1 MPRTAVHVIVLDE
14 VIRGLKTSDNEVE
27 RKLGMIMS
35 QHRSAAVLGAIGP
48 DLFFWA
54 PDFEATGKLYNF
66 YKNWKTIVDLY
77 NETIGKIV
85 KAIEALGEPVE
96 DAVESLAPSTI
107 NLMKMLIEEVDET
120 IRLLRSTIA
129 TTLFTGV
136 IEGYNALSNISG
148 SPRFFHAL
156 FDELMP
162 PMQKGK
168 KESEWYWLDML
179 HYRDTGRFAANL
191 VSSAESDPQIAYA
204 FGYLTHIATDIVGHS
219 YINQIV
225 GGPYR
230 IHPQRHITVEN
241 FIDSWKFYE
250 VYHESI
256 NEKLHS
262 ILELPS
268 SPPPEIIDL
277 IHDSFKKTY
286 EERPHPNRI
295 NKSYNG
301 FLRKEDIAAAYDIYT
316 FTIEIMKSISV
327 RPPEEPFSG
336 VMDILSNALSG
347 IHAPPSP
354 PKPKRMCDIE
364 DIFALGLTE
373 RSRECYE
380 EFAKSLEEWLEYLGE
395 LIEWTFETILAIV
408 DFIAAALLSLA
419 IITLMA
425 ILYAIQLSLY
435 TLLRNL
441 RQVYV
446 LAGLLYPEPDELGSA
461 HARNMITNYQC
472 DNVVG
477 PKGYPRLHSCDLN
490 NLQCPST
497 EIEQP
502 GTIPALSPRSAE
514 TTPNSFIIGEEF
526 SQQTIDS
533 IIQYSRAP
541 TPEKTRELEMAGH
554 ALGNAVSLS
563 RWLILN
569 AFLKNNLDIVY
580 TDWNLDSDRGYG
592 YKCWY
597 WDQQTGKDAYLR
609 IVFV

>member
-1 MPRTAVHVIVLDE
+1 MPKTAIHVIVLDE
-14 VIRGLKTSDNEVE
+14 VIRRLKMSENEVE
-27 RKLGMIMS
+27 KKLGMLMS

-48 DLFFWA
+48 DLFCWA
-54 PDFEATGKLYNF
+54 PDFEAARKVYNF
-66 YKNWKTIVDLY
+66 YKNWKMVVDLY
-77 NETIGKIV
+77 NEIIGKV
-85 KAIEALGEPVE
+85 VRAIEALGEPVE

-107 NLMKMLIEEVDET
+107 SLVKMLIEEVNEAV
-120 IRLLRSTIA
+120 RLLKSVIA
-129 TTLFTGV
+129 TTLFSGV
-136 IEGYNALSNISG
+136 IEGYNALSDISG
-148 SPRFFHAL
+148 SPRLFHAL

-168 KESEWYWLDML
+168 RESEWYWLDML

-191 VSSAESDPQIAYA
+191 INSAEQDPQIAYA
-204 FGYLTHIATDIVGHS
+204 LGYLTHIATDIVGHG

-230 IHPQRHITVEN
+230 MHPQRHITVEN

-250 VYHESI
+250 VYNASI

-268 SPPPEIIDL
+268 TLPPEIINL

-286 EERPHPNRI
+286 EERPHLNRI

-301 FLRKEDIAAAYDIYT
+301 FLRREDIAATYDA
-316 FTIEIMKSISV
+316 FRLTIEALKSISI

-336 VMDILSNALSG
+336 VMDVLSEALSG

-354 PKPKRMCDIE
+354 PKPKRICDIE
-364 DIFALGLTE
+364 DILAIGLTE

-380 EFAKSLEEWLEYLGE
+380 EFAKSIEEWLEYLGE
-395 LIEWTFETILAIV
+395 LLEWTLETILAII
-408 DFIAAALLSLA
+408 DFIATALLSLA
-419 IITLMA
+419 INTLMA

-435 TLLRNL
+435 ILLRNF

-446 LAGLLYPEPDELGSA
+446 LAGLLYPEPDELESA
-461 HARNMITNYQC
+461 HARNLITNYQC
-472 DNVVG
+472 ESIVG
-477 PKGYPRLHSCDLN
+477 PRGYPRLHSCDLN

-502 GTIPALSPRSAE
+502 GTIPALYHRGAE
-514 TTPNSFIIGEEF
+514 TTPNSFIINEEF
-526 SQQTIDS
+526 SQQTIDF
-533 IIQYSRAP
+533 IIQYSTAP

-569 AFLKNNLDIVY
+569 AFLNNNLDIVY

-592 YKCWY
+592 YKCW
-597 WDQQTGKDAYLR
+597 
-609 IVFV
+609 

>member
-1 MPRTAVHVIVLDE
+1 MPKTAIHVIVLDE
-14 VIRGLKTSDNEVE
+14 VIRRLKMSDNEIE
-27 RKLGMIMS
+27 KKLGMLMS

-54 PDFEATGKLYNF
+54 PDFEAARKLYNF
-66 YKNWKTIVDLY
+66 YKNWKMVVDLY
-77 NETIGKIV
+77 NETIGKV
-85 KAIEALGEPVE
+85 VRAMEALGDPVE

-107 NLMKMLIEEVDET
+107 SLVKMLIEEVNET
-120 IRLLRSTIA
+120 VRLLKSVIA
-129 TTLFTGV
+129 TTLFSEV
-136 IEGYNALSNISG
+136 IEGYNALSDISG
-148 SPRFFHAL
+148 SPRLFHAL

-168 KESEWYWLDML
+168 RESEWYWLDML

-191 VSSAESDPQIAYA
+191 INSAEQDPQIAYA
-204 FGYLTHIATDIVGHS
+204 LGYLTHIATDIVGHG

-230 IHPQRHITVEN
+230 MHLQRHITVEN

-250 VYHESI
+250 VYNASI

-268 SPPPEIIDL
+268 SLPPEIIDL

-295 NKSYNG
+295 NKPYNG
-301 FLRKEDIAAAYDIYT
+301 FLRREDISATYDAYR
-316 FTIEIMKSISV
+316 FTIEALKSVSI

-336 VMDILSNALSG
+336 VMDVLSEALGG

-364 DIFALGLTE
+364 DILAIGLTE

-380 EFAKSLEEWLEYLGE
+380 EFAKSIEEWLEYLGE
-395 LIEWTFETILAIV
+395 LLEWTLETILAII
-408 DFIAAALLSLA
+408 DLITAALLSLA

-425 ILYAIQLSLY
+425 ILYAIQLLLY
-435 TLLRNL
+435 ILLRNF
-441 RQVYV
+441 RQLYV
-446 LAGLLYPEPDELGSA
+446 LAGLLYPEPDELESA
-461 HARNMITNYQC
+461 HARNLITNYQC
-472 DNVVG
+472 ESVVG
-477 PKGYPRLHSCDLN
+477 PGGYPRLHSCNLN
-490 NLQCPST
+490 NLQCPDT

-502 GTIPALSPRSAE
+502 GTIPALYHRGAE
-514 TTPNSFIIGEEF
+514 ITPDSFIIKEEF
-526 SQQTIDS
+526 GQQTIDS
-533 IIQYSRAP
+533 IMQYSRAS

-563 RWLILN
+563 CWLILN